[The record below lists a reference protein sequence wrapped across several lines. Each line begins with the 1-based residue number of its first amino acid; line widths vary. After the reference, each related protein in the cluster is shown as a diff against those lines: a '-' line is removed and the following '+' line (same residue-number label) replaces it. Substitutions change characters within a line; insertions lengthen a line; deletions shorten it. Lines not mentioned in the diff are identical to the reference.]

1 MENPNLWC
9 AAYNGKIEDV
19 RKYLALGAD
28 VNKKD
33 AVRPCCTDIPTSYH
47 RKQGVLCVAA
57 SAGFLEVVKELIQCG
72 ADNGYSP
79 LYAATLTGHLHVVQE
94 LVDNGANIDAPSTQ
108 VRCTPLHQ
116 AVEKNHLDI
125 IQALIDN
132 GADVNAKD
140 AGNRT
145 ARSIAVDKKHGDV
158 VKALDESA
166 KNPHIQLKPVTD
178 DVKLERAAAKLRA
191 AEVYAASKTATVPL
205 TTFYEDIAANASGEA
220 KRKPKQSEVKAVHAN
235 AQTEVA
241 SLPLHP
247 PVTPVLPPSPPP
259 ATSSS
264 PFGADMFLKLAAHP
278 STAHLV
284 TLPDLVLVLLDLQ
297 RNPSQLF
304 MHVGDIRVTQAL
316 QVLGTPL
323 PEETVS
329 NAFGTTMIQTLAT
342 NAATCGLVCDAKGLQ
357 NLIAIQQDPL
367 TVNQYMT
374 DPRIAQAL
382 TVLFQTSSTPLQNSS
397 SPTEPA
403 VASSNV
409 VVEPSNDNLPAIT
422 TLSQL
427 TAQLRSDPL
436 KQWPLTGKYL
446 VCGQVLGESNH
457 CVFKAINQKR
467 PSDDLVVK
475 LTQQVNEVEFFNWLN
490 RQDKK
495 DVVKL
500 SQRVVVCEEWGAV
513 DVLGFQCQALIMEK
527 GQYSVGDQLRHLQG
541 HQYPRYRCLEDILD
555 AVVTLHQLQYV
566 HCDLK
571 PENVVFFGDSDGYKL
586 VDFDNARPVRTP
598 LTKNCTEQYCPPE
611 MAHFMLGHTT
621 DPPVATT
628 KYDVWCTAV
637 LVLKLFSKPGTSLI
651 EFDDGVPLLDTIAS
665 PMFSF
670 AESVS
675 LTQLSSDRQ
684 KSLLKCLHIDPKQR
698 GSLQDLVDLL
708 PDTSTKKGGMT
719 RMCNKLEELT
729 VKVENNLSISTETLH
744 VSKATYAKVVDM
756 KRDLMKGMFEA
767 TEVTVPT
774 SFIILPFNIQ
784 TQRKQLAS
792 QPKDLVEQATGFFH
806 RLQTVGSTILKAI
819 QDNNPLSATKA
830 ALDAFSKGQP
840 MYFYLL
846 DDVTGLPV
854 EDETGVYPIQ
864 ITTTTDQYTKFMAT
878 NMPLFQRGL
887 KLLQMANSAAG
898 FFKALGI
905 PSLGEATMAK
915 IEGLLEVPGSSV
927 SDFNVVQR
935 ALDDKTEVKAARGPA
950 LRELERF
957 YHDKDEAKSFA
968 GLSRVPTD
976 SGLATWT
983 RL

>member
-72 ADNGYSP
+72 ADNAYSP

-108 VRCTPLHQ
+108 
-116 AVEKNHLDI
+116 
-125 IQALIDN
+125 
-132 GADVNAKD
+132 
-140 AGNRT
+140 
-145 ARSIAVDKKHGDV
+145 
-158 VKALDESA
+158 
-166 KNPHIQLKPVTD
+166 
-178 DVKLERAAAKLRA
+178 
-191 AEVYAASKTATVPL
+191 EVYAASKTATVPL

-220 KRKPKQSEVKAVHAN
+220 KRKPKPKQSEVK

-247 PVTPVLPPSPPP
+247 PATTVLPPSPPP

-297 RNPSQLF
+297 HNPSQLF

-357 NLIAIQQDPL
+357 NLIAIQQNPL

-382 TVLFQTSSTPLQNSS
+382 T
-397 SPTEPA
+397 
-403 VASSNV
+403 
-409 VVEPSNDNLPAIT
+409 
-422 TLSQL
+422 
-427 TAQLRSDPL
+427 
-436 KQWPLTGKYL
+436 
-446 VCGQVLGESNH
+446 
-457 CVFKAINQKR
+457 
-467 PSDDLVVK
+467 
-475 LTQQVNEVEFFNWLN
+475 
-490 RQDKK
+490 DKE

-586 VDFDNARPVRTP
+586 VDFDNARPARTP

-637 LVLKLFSKPGTSLI
+637 LVLKLFSKPGASLI
-651 EFDDGVPLLDTIAS
+651 EFNDGVPLLDTIAS

-784 TQRKQLAS
+784 TQPKLTS
-792 QPKDLVEQATGFFH
+792 QPKDLAEQATGFFH

-905 PSLGEATMAK
+905 PSLGEATMAN

-935 ALDDKTEVKAARGPA
+935 ALDDKTEVKAPRGPA

-957 YHDKDEAKSFA
+957 FHDKDEAKSFA

>member
-1 MENPNLWC
+1 MASLQSSLTGNE
-9 AAYNGKIEDV
+9 
-19 RKYLALGAD
+19 
-28 VNKKD
+28 
-33 AVRPCCTDIPTSYH
+33 
-47 RKQGVLCVAA
+47 VAA
-57 SAGFLEVVKELIQCG
+57 NK
-72 ADNGYSP
+72 
-79 LYAATLTGHLHVVQE
+79 
-94 LVDNGANIDAPSTQ
+94 
-108 VRCTPLHQ
+108 
-116 AVEKNHLDI
+116 
-125 IQALIDN
+125 
-132 GADVNAKD
+132 
-140 AGNRT
+140 
-145 ARSIAVDKKHGDV
+145 
-158 VKALDESA
+158 
-166 KNPHIQLKPVTD
+166 
-178 DVKLERAAAKLRA
+178 
-191 AEVYAASKTATVPL
+191 
-205 TTFYEDIAANASGEA
+205 
-220 KRKPKQSEVKAVHAN
+220 
-235 AQTEVA
+235 TEVA

-247 PVTPVLPPSPPP
+247 PATTVLPPSPPP

-297 RNPSQLF
+297 HNPSQLF

-357 NLIAIQQDPL
+357 NLIAIQQNPL

-397 SPTEPA
+397 APTEPA

-457 CVFKAINQKR
+457 CVFKAINKKR

-475 LTQQVNEVEFFNWLN
+475 LTQQ
-490 RQDKK
+490 DKE

-586 VDFDNARPVRTP
+586 VDFDNARPARTP

-637 LVLKLFSKPGTSLI
+637 LVLKLFSKPGASLI
-651 EFDDGVPLLDTIAS
+651 EFNDGVPLLDTIAS

-784 TQRKQLAS
+784 TQPKLTS
-792 QPKDLVEQATGFFH
+792 QPKDLAEQATGFFH

-905 PSLGEATMAK
+905 PSLGEATMAN

-935 ALDDKTEVKAARGPA
+935 ALDDKTEVKAPRGPA

-957 YHDKDEAKSFA
+957 FHDKDEAKSFA

>member
-108 VRCTPLHQ
+108 
-116 AVEKNHLDI
+116 
-125 IQALIDN
+125 
-132 GADVNAKD
+132 
-140 AGNRT
+140 GNRT

-830 ALDAFSKGQP
+830 ALDAFSKG
-840 MYFYLL
+840 
-846 DDVTGLPV
+846 
-854 EDETGVYPIQ
+854 
-864 ITTTTDQYTKFMAT
+864 
-878 NMPLFQRGL
+878 
-887 KLLQMANSAAG
+887 
-898 FFKALGI
+898 
-905 PSLGEATMAK
+905 
-915 IEGLLEVPGSSV
+915 
-927 SDFNVVQR
+927 
-935 ALDDKTEVKAARGPA
+935 
-950 LRELERF
+950 
-957 YHDKDEAKSFA
+957 
-968 GLSRVPTD
+968 
-976 SGLATWT
+976 
-983 RL
+983 

>member
-1 MENPNLWC
+1 
-9 AAYNGKIEDV
+9 
-19 RKYLALGAD
+19 
-28 VNKKD
+28 
-33 AVRPCCTDIPTSYH
+33 
-47 RKQGVLCVAA
+47 
-57 SAGFLEVVKELIQCG
+57 
-72 ADNGYSP
+72 
-79 LYAATLTGHLHVVQE
+79 
-94 LVDNGANIDAPSTQ
+94 
-108 VRCTPLHQ
+108 
-116 AVEKNHLDI
+116 
-125 IQALIDN
+125 
-132 GADVNAKD
+132 
-140 AGNRT
+140 
-145 ARSIAVDKKHGDV
+145 KKHGDV

-957 YHDKDEAKSFA
+957 FHDKDEAKSFA